1 MGTGE
6 IVLLAIIVFVLG
18 VLLGVLSACMCVIAS
33 RGENTYVEHNNYSPE
48 DE

>member
-1 MGTGE
+1 MEVGE
-6 IVLLAIIVFVLG
+6 IVLFAIIVFVLG

-33 RGENTYVEHNNYSPE
+33 RGENTYIEHDNYSSK